1 MEKKMAINIIK
12 EIKNRGIVAFLFM
25 LFSYPLR
32 FTSLK
37 NWRIKIKNK
46 FLIKKIKKQYNLN
59 FINELCSFYP
69 GSLIEIFLDKVY
81 SYFEP
86 SENDIVLDVGAT
98 AGEYGIYCRSKGA
111 KVYCFEMDKK
121 AFQLMKAH
129 IKLNKMDNIIPILCR
144 VDDRK
149 NSIDNYVRK
158 FKISPTLIKIDVEG
172 DEVNVLNGAKFT
184 LKKFKPKI
192 IVETHSNELKA
203 KCLSILHKFNYK
215 MVNKH
220 DIAKNVEILFLK

>member
-1 MEKKMAINIIK
+1 MTINIIK
-12 EIKNRGIVAFLFM
+12 EVKSIGLVASLFT
-25 LFSYPLR
+25 LFSYPLK

-37 NWRIKIKNK
+37 NWRNKIKGK
-46 FLIKKIKKQYNLN
+46 ILIKKIEKQYNIK
-59 FINELCSFYP
+59 FINEWYNFYP
-69 GSLIEIFLDKVY
+69 YSLKEIFFYKIY

-86 SENDIVLDVGAT
+86 SENDIVLDIGAT

-129 IKLNKMDNIIPILCR
+129 IKLNKMDNITPILCR
-144 VDDRK
+144 VDDKK

-158 FKISPTLIKIDVEG
+158 FKIAPTLIKIDVEG

-192 IVETHSNELKA
+192 IVETHSDELKA
-203 KCLSILHKFNYK
+203 RCLNILNKLGYRV
-215 MVNKH
+215 VNKVYMT
-220 DIAKNVEILFLK
+220 KQVEILFFKANLT